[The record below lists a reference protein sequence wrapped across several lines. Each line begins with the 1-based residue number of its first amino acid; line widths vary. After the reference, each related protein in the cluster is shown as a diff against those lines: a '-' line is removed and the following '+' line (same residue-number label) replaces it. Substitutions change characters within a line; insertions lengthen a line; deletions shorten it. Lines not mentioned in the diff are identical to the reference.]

1 MSFEDALSIIAVGVI
16 IVGGFTIAMIRT
28 RRPRD

>member
-1 MSFEDALSIIAVGVI
+1 MSFEDAFSLIIVGVI
-16 IVGGFTIAMIRT
+16 IVGGFTIAMLRT